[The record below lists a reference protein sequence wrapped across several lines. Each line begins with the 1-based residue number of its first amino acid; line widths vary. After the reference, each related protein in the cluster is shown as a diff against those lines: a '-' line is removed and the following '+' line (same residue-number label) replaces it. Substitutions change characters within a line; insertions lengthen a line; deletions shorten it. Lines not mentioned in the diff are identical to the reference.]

1 VSVRFSPAPSAQT
14 ESLSA
19 EDIEQHPGFAGA
31 IRRQASALLSIQA
44 ANPRLAAVF
53 ATQQRW
59 LIAHICLAMHFE
71 GTLSGK
77 GDGLRASTILR
88 AVVAHDVAS
97 RNTADAFIKE
107 MFKYGYAVPA
117 PAASDRRVRS
127 IAVAPLAVETFRGW
141 LHVHLSTLD
150 ALDDGGRIE
159 AALVRPELM
168 AIVHPRIAAGLL
180 GSRAIREPTPTFSL
194 FTWLN
199 EGGIVMDWLCAGL
212 EEAAPDCLRIPTKVA
227 SYADF
232 SDRIRLS
239 RSHLARK
246 LRMAEDLGSLGW
258 FGKRGRSTM
267 WVSSEFLNEYHLQQA
282 AKLAVIDSA
291 FQHSIGAG
299 GSRSSGN
306 SARGPAER

>member
-1 VSVRFSPAPSAQT
+1 MSVRFAAPHHAPS

-19 EDIEQHPGFAGA
+19 EEIEKHPEFAGA

-44 ANPRLAAVF
+44 SNPRLAAVF

-71 GTLSGK
+71 SNLSGS
-77 GDGLRASTILR
+77 GDGLRASTIIA
-88 AVVAHDVAS
+88 AVLAHGVAS

-117 PAASDRRVRS
+117 PAANDRRIRS
-127 IAVAPLAVETFRGW
+127 LAVAPLAVETFRGW
-141 LHVHLSTLD
+141 LHIHLSTLD
-150 ALDDGGRIE
+150 ALDDGRRLE
-159 AALVRPELM
+159 AALARPELM
-168 AIVHPRIAAGLL
+168 ATVHPRIAAGLL

-212 EEAAPDCLRIPTKVA
+212 EEAPPDRMLIPTTVA

-232 SDRIRLS
+232 SERIRLS

-246 LRMAEDLGSLGW
+246 LRMAEDLGSLGR
-258 FGKRGRSTM
+258 FGERGRSTM
-267 WVSSEFLNEYHLQQA
+267 WVSSEFLR
-282 AKLAVIDSA
+282 V
-291 FQHSIGAG
+291 
-299 GSRSSGN
+299 
-306 SARGPAER
+306 

>member
-1 VSVRFSPAPSAQT
+1 MSVRFAAPHHAPS

-19 EDIEQHPGFAGA
+19 EEIERHPGFAGA

-44 ANPRLAAVF
+44 SNPRLAAVF

-71 GTLSGK
+71 NALSGRS
-77 GDGLRASTILR
+77 DGFRASTIIS
-88 AVVAHDVAS
+88 AVVAHRVAS

-107 MFKYGYAVPA
+107 MFQYGYAVPA
-117 PAASDRRVRS
+117 PAASDRRIRS
-127 IAVAPLAVETFRGW
+127 LAVAPLAVETFRGW
-141 LHVHLSTLD
+141 LHIHLSTLD
-150 ALDDGGRIE
+150 ALDDGGRLE
-159 AALVRPELM
+159 AALARPELTAM
-168 AIVHPRIAAGLL
+168 VHPRIAAGLL

-212 EEAAPDCLRIPTKVA
+212 EEAPSDHMRIPTRVA

-232 SDRIRLS
+232 SERIRLS

-258 FGKRGRSTM
+258 SGERGRSTM

-282 AKLAVIDSA
+282 AKLAVIDSS
-291 FQHSIGAG
+291 FQHSVGAG
-299 GSRSSGN
+299 GGSSGN
-306 SARGPAER
+306 PARAPAER